1 MAKLSLS
8 LFKLILF
15 YECMINLKND
25 SYIIHYIIKI
35 MSHLTLVDTK
45 DVTINSW
52 GDKIL
57 SIQILSHSS
66 ELFLRNV
73 QLQNICILITK
84 CKTMKL

>member
-1 MAKLSLS
+1 
-8 LFKLILF
+8 
-15 YECMINLKND
+15 MIKLKND
-25 SYIIHYIIKI
+25 SYIIKI

-52 GDKIL
+52 EETKYLVFKYCLIL
-57 SIQILSHSS
+57 VNY
-66 ELFLRNV
+66 FLRNV